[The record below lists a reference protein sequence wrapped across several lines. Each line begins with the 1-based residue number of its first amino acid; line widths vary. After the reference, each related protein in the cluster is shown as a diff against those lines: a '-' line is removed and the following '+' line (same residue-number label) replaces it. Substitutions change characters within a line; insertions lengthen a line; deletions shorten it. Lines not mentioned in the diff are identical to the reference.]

1 MRTGLRLAVALLI
14 VLGAAGCV
22 RRDGRNSD
30 CRWPTEAS
38 NHSADARYL
47 SADAEF
53 AEDLAIR
60 YADTHFGRHN
70 SSEEK
75 GLERDRCMAKLFEEV
90 AKERGVSVEQVSSS
104 LGQNREYID
113 VAEILPFALL
123 YGLAA
128 VTITRMN
135 WRRYSPDDSGWIP
148 GITMALFVS
157 LVLAAGSTMLGEV
170 WIWTVEGFRT
180 GNEHMSY
187 RGNRLFW
194 ARHRF
199 ELFAGAL
206 MIFWL
211 AAIHAACRLRSE
223 SSSGH

>member
-104 LGQNREYID
+104 LGHNRAYID

-128 VTITRMN
+128 VAIAGMN
-135 WRRYSPDDSGWIP
+135 WRRYGPPS
-148 GITMALFVS
+148 
-157 LVLAAGSTMLGEV
+157 
-170 WIWTVEGFRT
+170 EGLYAQGRA
-180 GNEHMSY
+180 Y
-187 RGNRLFW
+187 R
-194 ARHRF
+194 
-199 ELFAGAL
+199 
-206 MIFWL
+206 
-211 AAIHAACRLRSE
+211 CRYRSDCIRCPV
-223 SSSGH
+223 